1 LPVMRV
7 LFSTLAMAS
16 AMEDSLLDETVLIQ
30 TKIDQTKVAAQKSED
45 RSKSGFFYHF
55 ANNPHLREH
64 VAHYLMN
71 ANPSFGLSQKSEDRS
86 KSGFFYHFANN
97 PHLRE
102 HVANYL
108 MNANPSFGFTEK
120 PKKAAKVSP
129 QVLRSKKMKIQA
141 LAAKKKQDPDYMLP
155 MDTTGDYAFDMS
167 ECAPGCPSA
176 WIGDG
181 ICDYACDM
189 SEECMHDLGDCDE
202 PLWEPPYEEYESLNE
217 CEPGC
222 PAYWM
227 GDGICDP
234 HCLTDA
240 CSFDGGDCEGGDTTN
255 FDMPEEC
262 APGCP
267 TVWIGDGICD
277 HACAESPECEHD
289 LGDCDFKLDE
299 YNFEGPDG
307 TEIDEEEF
315 EEEIPEWIHEA
326 ASDLWPG
333 APMDDLV
340 AEFEQMPP
348 AEQEA
353 IYQTLMSH
361 PAAPEEFPNPADF
374 VHHEEEEFKHH
385 QEHYYEAEVAKH
397 DEYMPYDM
405 P

>member
-1 LPVMRV
+1 MRV
-7 LFSTLAMAS
+7 LFSTLALAS

-30 TKIDQTKVAAQKSED
+30 TKTNQKKLFPLAHHWLKNSNVQSVPVADS
-45 RSKSGFFYHF
+45 
-55 ANNPHLREH
+55 
-64 VAHYLMN
+64 
-71 ANPSFGLSQKSEDRS
+71 SFGGLTGMAANIQPSVSGPVNHPFTSFWHLVQKKPS
-86 KSGFFYHFANN
+86 KKAFVKA
-97 PHLRE
+97 
-102 HVANYL
+102 A
-108 MNANPSFGFTEK
+108 
-120 PKKAAKVSP
+120 KAAKVTP
-129 QVLRSKKMKIQA
+129 QVLRAKKMKIQA

-307 TEIDEEEF
+307 TEMDEEEF

-385 QEHYYEAEVAKH
+385 QEHYYEAEEAKY